1 MKNNTFFKKIK
12 DIITIINN
20 QNPLNL
26 QVESAKFSKGDHA
39 HLDNAIWKKGLTDN
53 ELNEEIVTFA
63 FIHDILAPMPKSF
76 KEAKGQVTS
85 NYQDYLEAAWIKEL
99 EERYPVTINYDLLNS
114 IIVN

>member
-1 MKNNTFFKKIK
+1 MVTGYRSSNS
-12 DIITIINN
+12 
-20 QNPLNL
+20 LNL

-63 FIHDILAPMPKSF
+63 FIYDVLAPMPKSL